1 MNMQNLKFRV
11 VLDNEQD
18 IFRDIVIPDEQS
30 FLHLYNAIIDAFEF
44 SGEELASF
52 YVSNENWDK
61 GREIAL
67 MDMGSEPGTP
77 EDMITLEMA
86 RAKISDFASING
98 DKFILVYD
106 FLNMWCFYVE
116 VVETDVVLDAELPA
130 VVFSVGDAPLES
142 SRGDR
147 IFEEGEMTESRRSG
161 GGDDDDFLFDDD
173 ELGDEF
179 GFGEL
184 EGGIDDTEF

>member
-1 MNMQNLKFRV
+1 MQNLKFRV
-11 VLDNEQD
+11 VLDNEED
-18 IFRDIVIPDEQS
+18 IFRDIVIPDGLA

-52 YVSNENWDK
+52 YVSNDNWDK

-77 EDMITLEMA
+77 EDMVTLEMA
-86 RAKISDFASING
+86 RTKIADFASIVG
-98 DKFILVYD
+98 DKFVLVYD

-116 VVETDVVLDAELPA
+116 VVENDVVTDVELPA
-130 VVFSVGDAPLES
+130 VVFSVGEAPFEH
-142 SRGDR
+142 SRGDS
-147 IFEEGEMTESRRSG
+147 IFEEGEMGTARRG

-184 EGGIDDTEF
+184 EGGIDDSEF